1 MATGEEWRL
10 TTSDI
15 ANLAAAIADR
25 NMETIAERYLG
36 IELETVLSLKD
47 EHRGNWEAFNRE
59 IIRIWSYKNSSPD
72 QKTVKHLNILLV
84 SSASGIALPK
94 QF

>member
-1 MATGEEWRL
+1 MATGGESRL

-36 IELETVLSLKD
+36 IEPNMVL
-47 EHRGNWEAFNRE
+47 
-59 IIRIWSYKNSSPD
+59 
-72 QKTVKHLNILLV
+72 
-84 SSASGIALPK
+84 
-94 QF
+94 

>member
-1 MATGEEWRL
+1 MATGGESRL

-36 IELETVLSLKD
+36 IEPETVFSLKD
-47 EHRGNWEAFNRE
+47 VHGRREAFNRE

-72 QKTVKHLNILLV
+72 QKRVRHSLIQCKSMRICRTDFI
-84 SSASGIALPK
+84 
-94 QF
+94 